1 MNKRKSPARRLRA
14 APVASD
20 QVMFSLMQAA
30 GTIEHRLETALG
42 EVGLSLP
49 KFGALTFLVKAG
61 EPLSLGECA
70 NRMICVRSNI
80 TQLVDRLE
88 ADGLVARQADP
99 HDRRGKLAALTA
111 DGRKVVKEGVRVLES
126 AEKEVLNR
134 LTHDEAHQLHTLLG
148 KIGTGR

>member
-1 MNKRKSPARRLRA
+1 MNSGAKRPPVELLGILHA
-14 APVASD
+14 AH
-20 QVMFSLMQAA
+20 AA
-30 GTIEHRLETALG
+30 EAEVEAKLG
-42 EVGLSLP
+42 AVGLSLA
-49 KFGALTFLVKAG
+49 KLFCLKALADAGDPLPLGQLAERLSCVK
-61 EPLSLGECA
+61 
-70 NRMICVRSNI
+70 SNI

-134 LTHDEAHQLHTLLG
+134 LTHDEAHQL
-148 KIGTGR
+148 